1 MPAIVCYP
9 AKINQLCFQLL
20 RNANSA
26 IAEAGEIV
34 LRTEVQDGQVKFSVA
49 DDGRGIPAKDLD
61 RIFDPGYTAWHL
73 QVGTGL
79 GLAICYQ
86 VAQEHRGRIEVESEV
101 GRGSRFT
108 LSFPVEWNSSVA
120 KGYDFTGPY

>member
-34 LRTEVQDGQVKFSVA
+34 LRTEIQDGQVNFSVA
-49 DDGRGIPAKDLD
+49 DDGRGIPAEDLD

-79 GLAICYQ
+79 GLAICHQ
-86 VAQEHRGRIEVESEV
+86 VAQEHRGRIAVESDV

-108 LSFPVEWNSSVA
+108 LSFPVEWNASVA
-120 KGYDFTGPY
+120 KG